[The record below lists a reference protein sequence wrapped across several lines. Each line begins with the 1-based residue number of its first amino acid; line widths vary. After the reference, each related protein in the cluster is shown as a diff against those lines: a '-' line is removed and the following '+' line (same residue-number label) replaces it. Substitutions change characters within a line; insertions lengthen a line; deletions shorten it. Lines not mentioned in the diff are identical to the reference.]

1 MSTVL
6 AQQHTTSKRVVFKSD
21 NVSTHGV
28 LDTQPSD
35 SSFTR
40 WATKARHLLSHFSL
54 VAYSSGK
61 RMVTGTRAWS
71 RIKTK
76 NFKRR
81 LLPHHMSQRRD
92 IWCTNRPIISCFNP
106 KFVDLSVPYGA
117 KQRRVNFRRSSATYR
132 RSFGNHTLA
141 GALCSGN
148 ILLEPAFSFTT
159 FPLFYRA
166 QLDSFPICITAF

>member
-1 MSTVL
+1 MSQTRDGFAISCFGKPALWIFFFVKLTFEMLTVL

-35 SSFTR
+35 SSSTR

-54 VAYSSGK
+54 VAYGSGK
-61 RMVTGTRAWS
+61 RMVTATRAWS

-92 IWCTNRPIISCFNP
+92 IWCTNSPIISCFNP
-106 KFVDLSVPYGA
+106 KFVDLSVPYEA
-117 KQRRVNFRRSSATYR
+117 KQRRVNFRRS
-132 RSFGNHTLA
+132 FGNIP
-141 GALCSGN
+141 S
-148 ILLEPAFSFTT
+148 EF
-159 FPLFYRA
+159 R
-166 QLDSFPICITAF
+166 